1 MPDKRKHRGPH
12 PADKTLFSRANIPI
26 LKSAAKD
33 YSLLLTK
40 GYPEKGSLKL
50 VGDRF
55 ELTKRQRTAVMR
67 CSCSDAQLESRRH
80 RRTTLEQIN
89 GGKVIIDGYNTLI
102 AIESALAGAVIFKSR
117 DSTYKDLASIHGT
130 YRKIEETIPAAKLI
144 ADFLGENNIDSAL
157 WLLDKPV
164 SNSGRLKKI
173 LLDSAGRKN
182 HSREVKLENNP
193 DKILKEADL
202 PVISSDSAVLDECS
216 QWVNLARELITA
228 RIPDAWLVDL
238 SCK

>member
-12 PADKTLFSRANIPI
+12 PADKTLFSRENIPT
-26 LKSAAKD
+26 LESAVKD

-40 GYPEKGSLKL
+40 GYPEKGALKL

-67 CSCSDAQLESRRH
+67 CACSDNQLESRTR
-80 RRTTLEQIN
+80 RRTTFEQITSR
-89 GGKVIIDGYNTLI
+89 KVIIDGYNTLI
-102 AIESALAGAVIFKSR
+102 TIESALAGAVIFKSR
-117 DSTYKDLASIHGT
+117 DSTCKDLASIHGT
-130 YRKIEETIPAAKLI
+130 YRKIEETIPAAELI
-144 ADFLGENNIDSAL
+144 GDFLGENNIESAL

-173 LLDSAGRKN
+173 LLDSA
-182 HSREVKLENNP
+182 SRENRNRQVILENNP
-193 DKILKEADL
+193 DKILKETDL

-216 QWVNLARELITA
+216 RWVNLARELIIA
-228 RIPDAWLVDL
+228 RIPDVWLVDL
-238 SCK
+238 SCE